1 MKHDTRRGP
10 GQWRGCPSFKGISS
24 GNESHTP
31 KPSRNEGLKMGS
43 TYYYYYEVDGST
55 ETHDPARPSTSA
67 CPYLPGQTVNTL
79 YVPIEQN
86 SRLRSASVNSL
97 RQESYMTMDPEARFV
112 TPVPQTSTLA
122 IPAIRRLGSASSL
135 LHGRPT
141 SRSESVGPSWKRLFG
156 RRSRDANIP
165 TTAGH
170 EQEDIATPPTGNTM
184 PYSRPPS
191 SLEGR
196 RTRDISPES
205 LRQFLVDDV
214 PPPPDSAANDLPSLS
229 ISSEF
234 DYVVDEDD
242 DENFATS
249 AISENQVFGTS
260 LSPPPFQR
268 SVSMCAVPQDI
279 KNSSSL
285 TLTIKTDVQ
294 EEAFNEQQL
303 SAPTSAHQ
311 LPKLDTNEISQCNWS
326 PTISSSTFTTP
337 MSPQSLED
345 ETTCYYDSND
355 DDDDILS
362 NIDGDYLSYRCPS
375 NMPNGEA
382 FKGYSLPR
390 RSAEDKVLESANSPT
405 RGVSTSL
412 LTARDSDV
420 PIPGTNYLG
429 KPIDTGLDDFVSE
442 LGLMVEVISNKR
454 D

>member
-1 MKHDTRRGP
+1 
-10 GQWRGCPSFKGISS
+10 
-24 GNESHTP
+24 
-31 KPSRNEGLKMGS
+31 
-43 TYYYYYEVDGST
+43 
-55 ETHDPARPSTSA
+55 
-67 CPYLPGQTVNTL
+67 
-79 YVPIEQN
+79 
-86 SRLRSASVNSL
+86 
-97 RQESYMTMDPEARFV
+97 MTMDPEARFV

-122 IPAIRRLGSASSL
+122 TPAIRRLGSASSL
-135 LHGRPT
+135 LHRRPT

-156 RRSRDANIP
+156 RRSRDANTPI
-165 TTAGH
+165 TAGH
-170 EQEDIATPPTGNTM
+170 DQEDITTPPTGHTL

-196 RTRDISPES
+196 LTRDISPES
-205 LRQFLVDDV
+205 LRRFLVDDA
-214 PPPPDSAANDLPSLS
+214 PSPPDSAANYLPSLS
-229 ISSEF
+229 IPSEL

-242 DENFATS
+242 DDNFATS

-279 KNSSSL
+279 RNSSSL
-285 TLTIKTDVQ
+285 TLTIKTDAQ
-294 EEAFNEQQL
+294 EETFNEQQL

-311 LPKLDTNEISQCNWS
+311 LLKLDIKEITQCNWS

-337 MSPQSLED
+337 MSSQSLED
-345 ETTCYYDSND
+345 EATCYYDSN

-362 NIDGDYLSYRCPS
+362 NIDGDFLSYRCQS
-375 NMPNGEA
+375 NMPNSEA

-390 RSAEDKVLESANSPT
+390 HSAEDKVLESANSSM
-405 RGVSTSL
+405 RVVSTSL
-412 LTARDSDV
+412 LTVRDSNAN
-420 PIPGTNYLG
+420 ISGTNYLG